1 MLVNC
6 GRPVVSLSESL
17 STSAPPVKRVR
28 MNGGYETISICL
40 AESKTV
46 MLTAVHGFPGPN
58 TANISLS
65 APVLCY
71 MFITHESTTHLMPTP
86 SGRIGSPCFVVFAKA
101 STKLAVKLATM
112 LAGSSGRPVLVVN
125 ERWVLFPAEK
135 ATPGT

>member
-17 STSAPPVKRVR
+17 STSAPPVKLVR
-28 MNGGYETISICL
+28 MNGGYEIISICL

-46 MLTAVHGFPGPN
+46 MLTAVHGFPGPS
-58 TANISLS
+58 TGKLTLTYRCQLRPFAT
-65 APVLCY
+65 
-71 MFITHESTTHLMPTP
+71 FITHESTTNLMPTP

-101 STKLAVKLATM
+101 STKLAVKLATI

-125 ERWVLFPAEK
+125 ER
-135 ATPGT
+135 